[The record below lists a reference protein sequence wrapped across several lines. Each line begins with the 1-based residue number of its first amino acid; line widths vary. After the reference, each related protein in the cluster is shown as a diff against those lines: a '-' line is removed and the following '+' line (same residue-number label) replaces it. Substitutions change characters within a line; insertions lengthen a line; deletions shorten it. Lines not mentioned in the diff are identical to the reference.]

1 MSTPAKPR
9 LPRGCGCLLIP
20 IVLIGLYYGSY
31 FLLRGPL
38 PANPQ
43 SIAHRGG
50 KTTTPENTLASFR
63 NSIAL
68 GTDVL
73 EFDVQMSTDGVLV
86 VIHDDTVDRTTNG
99 TGLVGK
105 MTSSQISSLDAGN
118 GEHVPTFAEV
128 IQLAKESGVNILP
141 EAKSPDLYP
150 DLGKKMVD
158 ELVAWGYLNHAIIQS
173 FAPETLE
180 DIRAHNS
187 EAQVCLLTGLWKFS
201 IPAAMPGQTIASCPM
216 AEMVLLNPWMI
227 RSAHTRGQE
236 VYIWFGVIESPLT
249 MRFMRAF
256 GADGVMVDD
265 LAALKDVLGR

>member
-1 MSTPAKPR
+1 MSTPTKAR

-20 IVLIGLYYGSY
+20 VVLIVLYYSSY

-43 SIAHRGG
+43 LIAHRGG

-63 NSIAL
+63 NAISL
-68 GTDVL
+68 GADVL
-73 EFDVQMSTDGVLV
+73 EFDVQMSADGVLV

-105 MTSSQISSLDAGN
+105 MTSGQIFSLDAGN

-141 EAKSPDLYP
+141 EAKSPELYP
-150 DLGKKMVD
+150 GLGEKMVD
-158 ELVAWGYLNHAIIQS
+158 ELVAADYLDHAIIQS
-173 FAPETLE
+173 FVPETLE
-180 DIRAHNS
+180 EIRAYNS
-187 EAQVCLLTGLWKFS
+187 DAQACLLTGLWKFS
-201 IPAAMPGQTIASCPM
+201 IPTAIPGQTIASCPM

-236 VYIWFGVIESPLT
+236 VYIWFGVIEHPLT
-249 MRFMRAF
+249 VRLMRAF
-256 GADGVMVDD
+256 GADGIMVDD
-265 LAALKDVLGR
+265 PAALAEVLER